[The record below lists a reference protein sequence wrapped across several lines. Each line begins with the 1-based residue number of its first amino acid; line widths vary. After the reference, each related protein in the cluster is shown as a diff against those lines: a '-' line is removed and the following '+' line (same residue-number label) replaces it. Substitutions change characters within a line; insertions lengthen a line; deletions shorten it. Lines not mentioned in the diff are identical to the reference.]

1 LELHFSFT
9 IEGKQNK
16 EILRTISLVFNKNDN
31 IGIAPKNFTNI
42 DHALGQGWSTFWPK
56 GQNKFKHTIFKKL

>member
-1 LELHFSFT
+1 LK
-9 IEGKQNK
+9 GNK
-16 EILRTISLVFNKNDN
+16 IKRNMRNIPLVFNKNDN